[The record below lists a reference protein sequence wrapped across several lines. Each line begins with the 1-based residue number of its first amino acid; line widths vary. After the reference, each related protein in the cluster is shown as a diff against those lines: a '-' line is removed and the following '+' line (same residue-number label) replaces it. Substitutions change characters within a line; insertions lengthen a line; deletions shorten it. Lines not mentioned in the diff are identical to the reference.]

1 MAEAARQGRLKLK
14 APPGACDTHIH
25 IVGPLERY
33 PIPPEAAIKPGEW
46 RLESYLAML
55 DRIGVE
61 RAVVVQPS
69 TYGTDNACTL
79 EAVKRMGPRARGV
92 ATVGSDVTDAEL
104 ARLTEAGIRG
114 ARFHMLTGGVLP
126 WDMLETMAA
135 RVQDFGWHIQLQMDG
150 RQLHERLEVLRGL
163 PGTLVIDHT
172 GKFLEPVGPDH
183 PGFKALLGLVES
195 GRCWVKLSA
204 PYETSKSGPP
214 RFEDVGHLAKALIA
228 AAPERMLWASNWPH
242 FNVPEPADKPDDAML
257 LDVLLHWAKDEATRN
272 GILVDNPAELYGFDW
287 A

>member
-1 MAEAARQGRLKLK
+1 MAEAEPQGPPKLK

-25 IVGPLERY
+25 VVGPLERF

-46 RLESYLAML
+46 LLETYLAML
-55 DRIGVE
+55 DRIGVA

-69 TYGTDNACTL
+69 TYGSDNACTL
-79 EAVKRMGPRARGV
+79 DAIKRMGPRARGV
-92 ATVGSDVTDAEL
+92 ATVDTGVTDTEL
-104 ARLTEAGIRG
+104 TRLTEAGIRG

-126 WDMLETMAA
+126 WDMLEPMAA
-135 RVQDFGWHIQLQMDG
+135 RVHEFGWHIQLQMDG
-150 RQLHERLEVLRGL
+150 RQLHEKADMLHRL

-172 GKFLEPVGPDH
+172 GKYLEPVGSDH
-183 PGFKALLGLVES
+183 PGFKALLGLVET

-214 RFEDVGHLAKALIA
+214 GFEDVGHLAKALIA

-242 FNVPEPADKPDDAML
+242 FNVPEPAEKPDDAML
-257 LDVLLHWAKDEATRN
+257 LDVLLDWVADEETRDR
-272 GILVDNPAELYGFDW
+272 ILVNNPAKLYGFD
-287 A
+287 

>member
-1 MAEAARQGRLKLK
+1 VAETARQSRPKLK

-25 IVGPLERY
+25 IVGPLDRY
-33 PIPPEAAIKPGEW
+33 PIPPEAAIKPGAW
-46 RLESYLAML
+46 LLEAYLAML

-69 TYGTDNACTL
+69 TYGADNACTL
-79 EAVKRMGPRARGV
+79 EAVRRMGPRARGV
-92 ATVGSDVTDAEL
+92 ATVGTGVTDAEL

-126 WDMLETMAA
+126 WDMLAPMAA
-135 RVQDFGWHIQLQMDG
+135 RVQAFGWHVQLQMDG
-150 RQLHERLEVLRGL
+150 RRLHEKADMLHGL

-183 PGFKALLGLVES
+183 PGFEALLGLVGT

-214 RFEDVGHLAKALIA
+214 DYRDVGVLAKALIA

-242 FNVPEPADKPDDAML
+242 FNEPEPAAKPDDAML
-257 LDVLLHWAKDEATRN
+257 LDVLLHWTEDEATRN
-272 GILVDNPAELYGFDW
+272 RILVDNPAELYGFD
-287 A
+287 

>member
-1 MAEAARQGRLKLK
+1 MAETIPQGRPKLK

-25 IVGPLERY
+25 IVGPLDRF

-46 RLESYLAML
+46 TLEAYLAML

-69 TYGTDNACTL
+69 TYGTDNACTV
-79 EAVKRMGPRARGV
+79 EAVERMGGRARGV
-92 ATVGSDVTDAEL
+92 ATVHTGVTDDEL

-126 WDMLETMAA
+126 WDMLEPMAG
-135 RVQDFGWHIQLQMDG
+135 RIEEHGWHIQLQMDG
-150 RQLHERLEVLRGL
+150 RELHEKADRLHRL

-172 GKFLEPVGPDH
+172 GKFLEPVGTDH
-183 PGFKALLGLVES
+183 PGFKTLLALVET

-214 RFEDVGHLAKALIA
+214 HFEDVGLLAKALIA

-242 FNVPEPADKPDDAML
+242 FSLPEPAEKPDDAML
-257 LDVLLHWAKDEATRN
+257 LDVLLDWAADEATRN
-272 GILVDNPAELYGFDW
+272 RILADNPAELYGFE
-287 A
+287 